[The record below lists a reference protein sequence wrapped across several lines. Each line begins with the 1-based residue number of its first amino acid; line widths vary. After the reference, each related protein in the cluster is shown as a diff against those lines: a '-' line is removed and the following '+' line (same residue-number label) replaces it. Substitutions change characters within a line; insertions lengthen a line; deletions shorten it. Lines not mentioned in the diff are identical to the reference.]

1 MDHMRFVAVL
11 ALAAALLLRAVPGV
25 AQNSDPGRHADGS
38 GGWHFELVPYLWASG
53 VEGRVGIRGRTADV
67 DVGFRDLIKHL
78 SGALTLAAGARHDRW
93 AIGSE
98 VIWIW
103 LSDQRATPGP
113 LFSGAGLTASQLI
126 LELTGRYRLVDAPLG
141 SVEAFVGGRYWH
153 LRNTLSFE
161 SGALPGREFR
171 LNESWFDPILG
182 VSAVANLSQRWL
194 VQARGDFGG
203 FEVGSERTWQALGLL
218 GYHLSGRVDVMGGYR
233 YLSVDFSDD
242 DKGFLYDIDTRGP
255 ILGVVV
261 RL

>member
-1 MDHMRFVAVL
+1 MYQARIVAVV
-11 ALAAALLLRAVPGV
+11 ALSAALLLRAAPSF
-25 AQNSDPGRHADGS
+25 AQNSDPGGPTAGS
-38 GGWHFELVPYLWASG
+38 GGWQVELAPYLWASG
-53 VEGRVGIRGRTADV
+53 IEGRVGIRGRTAAA
-67 DVGFRDLIKHL
+67 DVGFRDLIKHV
-78 SGALTLAAGARHDRW
+78 SGALTLAARVRHDRW

-98 VIWIW
+98 VIWIR

-153 LRNTLSFE
+153 LRNTLSLE

-182 VSAVANLSQRWL
+182 FSAVGNLSRRWL

-218 GYHLSGRVDVMGGYR
+218 GYHLSRRVDLMGGYR

-242 DKGFLYDIDTRGP
+242 DNGFLYDIDTHGP
-255 ILGVVV
+255 ILGVVI